1 MMTEQNSWKSL
12 RQNALLLSYSLLFQ
26 SPGERDIMADILS
39 LGLEFDFIIS
49 QASEPMLALIRLK
62 WWEEQIAA
70 GQSSGIELLGRINRH
85 IAKGAIRGDDI
96 NRLII
101 CWQDYAE
108 AGDSSDKAGKKCWA
122 EIIALC
128 GKIAQ
133 LPESPLFHQ
142 IGSALYNSR
151 NGRDI
156 GTIATAR
163 EIQNSYK
170 KRAEFLIILAYLA
183 RRGGDQT
190 LPNDHLILFK
200 ILWQVVAKPSAWP
213 LRHL

>member
-1 MMTEQNSWKSL
+1 MTDQNSWKSL
-12 RQNALLLSYSLLFQ
+12 RQNAPLLSYSLLFQ
-26 SPGERDIMADILS
+26 SPGDRDIMADILS
-39 LGLEFDFIIS
+39 LGLEFDFILS

-70 GQSSGIELLGRINRH
+70 GQSSGVELLGRINRH
-85 IAKGAIRGDDI
+85 IAKGAIPGDDI
-96 NRLII
+96 HRLII

-108 AGDSSDKAGKKCWA
+108 AGNSPDMAGQKCWA

-133 LPESPLFHQ
+133 LPESPLFYQ

-156 GTIATAR
+156 ETIATAR

-190 LPNDHLILFK
+190 LANDHLILFK
-200 ILWQVVAKPSAWP
+200 ILWQVVSKPSA
-213 LRHL
+213 

>member
-1 MMTEQNSWKSL
+1 MMTDKNSWKHL
-12 RQNALLLSYSLLFQ
+12 RQNAPLLSYSLLFQ
-26 SPGERDIMADILS
+26 PPGERGIMADILS
-39 LGLEFDFIIS
+39 LGLEFDFILS

-70 GQSSGIELLGRINRH
+70 ANSVGPDLLGRINSH
-85 IAKGAIRGDDI
+85 IARGTIRGDDI
-96 NRLII
+96 NRLIT

-108 AGDSSDKAGKKCWA
+108 EGNSPDKAGQKCWA

-128 GKIAQ
+128 GKISH

-151 NGRDI
+151 NGLDI
-156 GTIATAR
+156 GIVASAR
-163 EIQNSYK
+163 EIDNIYK
-170 KRAEFLIILAYLA
+170 KNAEFLIALAYLA
-183 RRGGDQT
+183 RRGGDHT

-200 ILWQVVAKPSAWP
+200 ILWQVLARPSA
-213 LRHL
+213 

>member
-1 MMTEQNSWKSL
+1 
-12 RQNALLLSYSLLFQ
+12 
-26 SPGERDIMADILS
+26 MADILS
-39 LGLEFDFIIS
+39 LGLEFDFILS

-70 GQSSGIELLGRINRH
+70 GQSSGVELLGRINRH

-108 AGDSSDKAGKKCWA
+108 AGDGADKAGQKCWA

-142 IGSALYNSR
+142 IGNALYNSR

-156 GTIATAR
+156 GTIVTAR
-163 EIQNSYK
+163 KIQNSYK

-183 RRGGDQT
+183 QRGGDQT
-190 LPNDHLILFK
+190 LPNDHMILFK
-200 ILWQVVAKPSAWP
+200 ILWQIVAKPSARP
-213 LRHL
+213 LRQL

>member
-1 MMTEQNSWKSL
+1 
-12 RQNALLLSYSLLFQ
+12 
-26 SPGERDIMADILS
+26 MADILS
-39 LGLEFDFIIS
+39 LGLEFDFILS

-70 GQSSGIELLGRINRH
+70 RQSSGIELLGRINRH
-85 IAKGAIRGDDI
+85 IAKGAIQSDDV

-108 AGDSSDKAGKKCWA
+108 ASDSTDKAGQKCWA

-128 GKIAQ
+128 GKIAR
-133 LPESPLFHQ
+133 LPETPLFYQ

-156 GTIATAR
+156 GTISTAR

-170 KRAEFLIILAYLA
+170 MRQNF
-183 RRGGDQT
+183 
-190 LPNDHLILFK
+190 
-200 ILWQVVAKPSAWP
+200 
-213 LRHL
+213 